1 MNEAASR
8 LSRYFVAQFGVN
20 LGVGLVISLGLTVI
34 GVPGALLFGVL
45 TALLRFLPYVGTWI
59 GALLALTLAATGP
72 DWSMLLWTVALF
84 ALTDLVTSQV
94 IEPVLYGHSTGLSP
108 VAVIVAAIFWSWIWG
123 PLGLVL
129 STLLTLCLVI
139 LGRHVEKLEFL
150 EVLLGD
156 RPPLAAS
163 ANFYQQILADDPD
176 EAHKQAELLMTEMSL
191 LDYHDTVLL
200 EGLQLA
206 HADMMRGVIL
216 PEQLSRV
223 KEALADI
230 IDGFEDIDEIVEAS
244 TANAVNEPVSRS
256 PAMSESGSITAFA
269 EAPESANANVLC
281 IAGRGELD
289 KLLATATIQLLV
301 REGIPAE
308 QATYEQFSRQRLA
321 EVDLSATTII
331 CVVSLDAGQSTA
343 YLRILLRR
351 LRQSA
356 PEATLVLGFTS
367 DAVQDTP
374 ERHATVAL
382 AAASFSQ
389 LIALARPGR
398 AADVSVVSDPLPGEK
413 SRSSPHAAI
422 ADRFSPDLI

>member
-216 PEQLSRV
+216 P
-223 KEALADI
+223 
-230 IDGFEDIDEIVEAS
+230 
-244 TANAVNEPVSRS
+244 
-256 PAMSESGSITAFA
+256 
-269 EAPESANANVLC
+269 
-281 IAGRGELD
+281 
-289 KLLATATIQLLV
+289 
-301 REGIPAE
+301 
-308 QATYEQFSRQRLA
+308 
-321 EVDLSATTII
+321 
-331 CVVSLDAGQSTA
+331 
-343 YLRILLRR
+343 
-351 LRQSA
+351 
-356 PEATLVLGFTS
+356 
-367 DAVQDTP
+367 
-374 ERHATVAL
+374 
-382 AAASFSQ
+382 
-389 LIALARPGR
+389 
-398 AADVSVVSDPLPGEK
+398 
-413 SRSSPHAAI
+413 SS
-422 ADRFSPDLI
+422 